1 MIISLS
7 MLRKAMAILV
17 MLWIPCMAH
26 AIDPLAFKTR
36 ADEARFQKLT
46 SELRCLVCQ
55 NESLADSD
63 ADLAKDLRS
72 KIFEL
77 MQEGRSNEDIKN
89 YLTSRYSDFVL
100 YDPPVKRETALL
112 WLGPYIV
119 LTLGVIKV
127 GSYVVRSSNNAGTPT
142 HEEGEW

>member
-1 MIISLS
+1 MNIRLS
-7 MLRKAMAILV
+7 MLRVAMALLA
-17 MLWIPCMAH
+17 MLWLPGAAH

-36 ADEARFQKLT
+36 ADEVRFQQLT
-46 SELRCLVCQ
+46 RELRCLVCQ

-63 ADLAKDLRS
+63 ADLAKDLRA

-77 MQEGRSNEDIKN
+77 MQEGRSNEEIKH
-89 YLTSRYSDFVL
+89 YLTNRYSDFVL

-112 WLGPYIV
+112 WLGPYVV
-119 LTLGVIKV
+119 LALGLFKMRA
-127 GSYVVRSSNNAGTPT
+127 YVVRSSNNAVNPT

>member
-1 MIISLS
+1 MKPRLP
-7 MLRKAMAILV
+7 MLRVAMAWTL
-17 MLWIPCMAH
+17 MLWLPGMAL

-36 ADEARFQKLT
+36 ADEVRFQHLT
-46 SELRCLVCQ
+46 GELRCLVCQ

-77 MQEGRSNEDIKN
+77 MQEGRSDEEIKH

-119 LTLGVIKV
+119 LALGVIKA
-127 GSYVVRSSNNAGTPT
+127 GAYVAHRSNGAQNPT